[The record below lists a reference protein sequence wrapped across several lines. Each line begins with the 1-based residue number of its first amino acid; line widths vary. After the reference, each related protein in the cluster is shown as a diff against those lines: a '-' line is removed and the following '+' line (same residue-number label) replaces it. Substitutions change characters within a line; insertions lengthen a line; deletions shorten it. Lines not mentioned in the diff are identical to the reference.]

1 MVRDY
6 YHGRFHRGLLVYGLG
21 GVFEMS
27 LSSPLSRVLGSGSA
41 KEGTDHWWMQR
52 VTAVGLLILGLWFL
66 ISIAALD
73 SFAHDD
79 MHAWVR
85 EPINAL
91 MLLLSGVT
99 IARHSVLGVQVV
111 IEDYVRGPAL
121 KVVSIILNK
130 FVHLFLGAAAVF
142 AVLKVALG
150 APL

>member
-1 MVRDY
+1 
-6 YHGRFHRGLLVYGLG
+6 
-21 GVFEMS
+21 
-27 LSSPLSRVLGSGSA
+27 
-41 KEGTDHWWMQR
+41 
-52 VTAVGLLILGLWFL
+52 
-66 ISIAALD
+66 
-73 SFAHDD
+73 

-85 EPINAL
+85 EPMNAL
-91 MLLLSGVT
+91 MLLLSGLT
-99 IARHSVLGVQVV
+99 IAWHSALGVQVV